1 MERLDRRLGV
11 AFDAQR
17 ARELEEAA
25 RELGPASRWSHV
37 RETLEEVRV
46 VYTDLDGTMMGPMG
60 NFLLN
65 IRREYT
71 LRPVRAL
78 VEALRRGVDVVPVS
92 GRSGR
97 QLRETARVLG
107 MRNYIAEL
115 GVEIVY
121 DLGER
126 VIINGGPF
134 GDSCPD
140 LYGAIMESGAVD
152 FLLSRYAKR
161 IEYHTPW
168 SDFRDCTPLFRGLV
182 DVEEVN
188 RFLDERFPGLALVDN
203 GVLPRT
209 SPTLEVEE
217 LRAYHLMPKGVT
229 KEKAAA
235 QDMRLRGFR
244 KTQVVAVGDSA
255 ADLPFAREVG
265 VFFLVRNGLYGNPR
279 LLEEISLYDNVIVT
293 EGFLN
298 EGWAEAIE
306 LAVLGEAGGDRG

>member
-1 MERLDRRLGV
+1 M
-11 AFDAQR
+11 AFDTRR

-25 RELGPASRWSHV
+25 REMGPASRWRRV
-37 RETLEEVRV
+37 REGLREVRV

-78 VEALRRGVDVVPVS
+78 VEALERGVDVVPVS

-126 VIINGGPF
+126 VIVNGGPF
-134 GDSCPD
+134 GDACPD
-140 LYGAIMESGAVD
+140 LYAAIMETGAPD
-152 FLLSRYAKR
+152 FLLERYAGR
-161 IEYHTPW
+161 MEYHTPW

-182 DVEEVN
+182 DVGEVN
-188 RFLDERFPGLALVDN
+188 RLMDERFPGLVLVDN

-217 LRAYHLMPKGVT
+217 VRAYHLVPRGVT
-229 KEKAAA
+229 KEGAAA
-235 QDMRLRGFR
+235 MDMNLRGFDR
-244 KTQVVAVGDSA
+244 SQAIAVGDSA

-265 VFFLVRNGLYGNPR
+265 AFFLVRNGLYGNPD
-279 LLEEISLYDNVIVT
+279 LLEEITAYDNLIVT

-298 EGWAEAIE
+298 EGWAEAVE
-306 LAVLGEAGGDRG
+306 LAVLGRTSQ

>member
-1 MERLDRRLGV
+1 M
-11 AFDAQR
+11 AFDADR

-25 RELGPASRWSHV
+25 RELGPSSRWSRV
-37 RETLEEVRV
+37 REGLDEVRV
-46 VYTDLDGTMMGPMG
+46 IYTDLDGTMMGPMG

-78 VEALRRGVDVVPVS
+78 VEALARGVDVVPVS

-97 QLRETARVLG
+97 QLMETARVLG

-126 VIINGGPF
+126 VIINGGAL

-140 LYGAIMESGAVD
+140 LYAAIMETGAAD

-182 DVEEVN
+182 DVDEVN
-188 RFLDERFPGLALVDN
+188 RLLDERFPGLVLVDN

-209 SPTLEVEE
+209 SPTLEVDE

-229 KEKAAA
+229 KERAAA
-235 QDMRLRGFR
+235 QDMRLREFQS
-244 KTQVVAVGDSA
+244 TQAIAVGDSA

-265 VFFLVRNGLYGNPR
+265 AFFLVRNGLYGNPQ
-279 LLEEISLYDNVIVT
+279 LLEELTAYDNVIVT

-298 EGWAEAIE
+298 EGWAEAVE
-306 LAVLGEAGGDRG
+306 LAVLGGSGADTG